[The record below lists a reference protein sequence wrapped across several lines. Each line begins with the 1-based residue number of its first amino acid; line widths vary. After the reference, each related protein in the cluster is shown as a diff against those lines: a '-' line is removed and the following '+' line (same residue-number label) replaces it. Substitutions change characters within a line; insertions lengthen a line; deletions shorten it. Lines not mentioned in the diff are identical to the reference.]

1 MKLKDLKI
9 EDLELMSYTDIAY
22 MLLKE
27 GKVTMNTKDV
37 FKKICELLDYTDDE
51 YASKI
56 GDFYTSLTID
66 KRFVLLDNNEW
77 DVRDNHSIKLEIDED
92 EEEEEVIEEEEEVIE
107 EEVESDDTIYDDE
120 NDITDDEDDMDDLS
134 IITDDE
140 EEE

>member
-77 DVRDNHSIKLEIDED
+77 DVRDNHSIKVEMDDDE

-120 NDITDDEDDMDDLS
+120 NDITDDDDDMEDLS
-134 IITDDE
+134 IITDE